1 MTLYLFPSFF
11 YYFLSLTEYLVFN
24 IFYMYIMFLCSIY
37 IQNLQQAVY
46 VFCKFCVLCCLVL
59 FTFIFN
65 LFVTNESMHI
75 VIMMKTKVVHIAFT
89 YILLTLMYF
98 DLECKILVKIP
109 GSLLDYAIAL
119 PGKEDDI
126 VRRTL

>member
-1 MTLYLFPSFF
+1 
-11 YYFLSLTEYLVFN
+11 
-24 IFYMYIMFLCSIY
+24 
-37 IQNLQQAVY
+37 
-46 VFCKFCVLCCLVL
+46 
-59 FTFIFN
+59 
-65 LFVTNESMHI
+65 MHI

>member
-1 MTLYLFPSFF
+1 
-11 YYFLSLTEYLVFN
+11 
-24 IFYMYIMFLCSIY
+24 MFLCSIY
-37 IQNLQQAVY
+37 AQYLQQAVY

-89 YILLTLMYF
+89 YILLTLMYY